1 MTETVSIL
9 TITGDIFSTIIVE
22 KNKKYDVLDIYDLFN
37 NNEKISE
44 TNEKFNIIYNDNVI
58 FCNNSYIYFSDEV
71 SFNNKNV
78 TIVFNK
84 NDIKIDIDISL
95 FKKYK
100 MMTDSNNL
108 ELTFNDIKKINMV
121 IIMIIYLKQ

>member
-9 TITGDIFSTIIVE
+9 TITGDFFSTIIVE

-71 SFNNKNV
+71 SFNNKNY
-78 TIVFNK
+78 
-84 NDIKIDIDISL
+84 IKRYRYIPI
-95 FKKYK
+95 
-100 MMTDSNNL
+100 
-108 ELTFNDIKKINMV
+108 
-121 IIMIIYLKQ
+121 